1 MLLSPWCLMW
11 GYMFLF
17 MSNSC
22 LGHTPSAC
30 RKCASFECKCVSLL
44 WLFPSGQFLPLHL
57 RNEEEYRCLLPVVRK
72 PPSRAVSLCLCRAA
86 TWGNEA
92 PSAGLSC
99 RGKARKSVCEVCVKF
114 TPQSNHSEMLLL
126 CLQSGNQTSWFK
138 VKFSWRNKTPLA
150 VLFTAKVKTGLYPF
164 L

>member
-1 MLLSPWCLMW
+1 MW